1 MCCFLDMFDLMF
13 IVTSC
18 FSHVTTADYKSW
30 RHSHHVRHHAATPRH
45 HATSHHARHH
55 RWHATTSFLCPPIYK
70 RNMPHL
76 SHKHTHTLLQ
86 TTADTIH
93 TADLCFMC
101 ICAWLRLL
109 VFFWVLCAEP
119 FRSNIP
125 ETAWNTLSVLVLF
138 LLLAVWNRVA
148 FSSTMKPSDLY
159 NLFRDVFD
167 MFDMFEFCCLF
178 YVCFICLQLL
188 SL

>member
-1 MCCFLDMFDLMF
+1 MLLPPGIM
-13 IVTSC
+13 
-18 FSHVTTADYKSW
+18 
-30 RHSHHVRHHAATPRH
+30 P
-45 HATSHHARHH
+45 
-55 RWHATTSFLCPPIYK
+55 PPI
-70 RNMPHL
+70 MPGIIAGMPPRAFFAPRFTNVTCHTY
-76 SHKHTHTLLQ
+76 HTNTHTHTLLQ